1 MVTNGAIPCGW
12 ASVTT
17 EASLSSRLSH
27 PAYPI
32 NHHQYLLFL
41 FDLSH
46 TSLTIM
52 ITMFFEYCPTQPTP
66 SITISI
72 PPSSFSFLL
81 LSYVFHWSLASQL
94 PPYQQIL
101 NNISF
106 CLSRTGVIYE
116 TSRAVTVDSTPSD
129 LGNSSTLFFQFLRF
143 HLKCYLQLLKHLK
156 REKHVTLRRH
166 KMWHFSMTTLIIAPL
181 HRHQRNALFLV
192 KKSCCRIKEDAG
204 SRHVTNSCFQTG
216 PPTISSIDVLHDLFF
231 NHQTS

>member
-1 MVTNGAIPCGW
+1 MCVLCSFDVVTNGAIPCGW
-12 ASVTT
+12 ASVTR

-52 ITMFFEYCPTQPTP
+52 ITMFFGYCPTQPSP
-66 SITISI
+66 SIIISI
-72 PPSSFSFLL
+72 PPSSFSFWLI
-81 LSYVFHWSLASQL
+81 SYVFHWSLASQL
-94 PPYQQIL
+94 PPYQLIL

-143 HLKCYLQLLKHLK
+143 HVKCYFQLLKNLK
-156 REKHVTLRRH
+156 REKHVTLRNICVIRRH
-166 KMWHFSMTTLIIAPL
+166 KMWHLSLTTLIIPPF

-192 KKSCCRIKEDAG
+192 QKSRY
-204 SRHVTNSCFQTG
+204 S
-216 PPTISSIDVLHDLFF
+216 
-231 NHQTS
+231 